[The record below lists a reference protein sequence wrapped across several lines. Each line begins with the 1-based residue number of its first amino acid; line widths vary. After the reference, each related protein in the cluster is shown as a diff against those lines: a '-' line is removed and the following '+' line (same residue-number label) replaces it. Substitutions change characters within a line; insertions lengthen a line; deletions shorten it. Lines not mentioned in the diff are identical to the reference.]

1 MDALWRILSDVSWD
15 HWVFRVSQHHTPLP
29 RRPSRGWSS
38 PDLRPSSNP
47 RISPLNPKPPCGF
60 LCGFVCGLNSH
71 LLGHPC
77 NAQTTEDF
85 AKWTSCKAST
95 ADFYRLIEGSPASLP
110 AFLHQFLA
118 LSTFPLI
125 GFLNTLFPGHRKF
138 QHDQLFET
146 SEVTIMSGRRL
157 VVAMCWGNFSCF
169 PRLTCSCQSE
179 ALWRWPVVN
188 YGHVR
193 GFSRPLM
200 KGTTYFEAWW
210 YLLVLMA
217 EAKLSAI
224 ALSTWSWRQR

>member
-1 MDALWRILSDVSWD
+1 MLCDASSVMYPGIIGCFVSRNIIHPHPGD
-15 HWVFRVSQHHTPLP
+15 PAGVDQAPTCVPVAIHGSALLIQ
-29 RRPSRGWSS
+29 
-38 PDLRPSSNP
+38 
-47 RISPLNPKPPCGF
+47 
-60 LCGFVCGLNSH
+60 SH
-71 LLGHPC
+71 LVAFSAASFADWMDIFLATPETPKRLRTLQSEHP
-77 NAQTTEDF
+77 
-85 AKWTSCKAST
+85 AKPLQPTST
-95 ADFYRLIEGSPASLP
+95 IEGSPASLP

-125 GFLNTLFPGHRKF
+125 GFINTLFPEHRKF

-188 YGHVR
+188 YGCVW
-193 GFSRPLM
+193 GFSPALM